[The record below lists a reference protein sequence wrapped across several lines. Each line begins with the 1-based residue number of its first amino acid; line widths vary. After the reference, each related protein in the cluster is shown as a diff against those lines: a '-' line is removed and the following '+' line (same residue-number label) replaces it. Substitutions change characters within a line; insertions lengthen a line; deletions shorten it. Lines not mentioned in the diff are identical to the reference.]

1 VSVVFIAVTVR
12 NRSADMQTF
21 GREFHCHLGIAIVP
35 LPTAIVNVEGTVFPI
50 ENDLTAL
57 PNEKWGSCPVRAF

>member
-1 VSVVFIAVTVR
+1 
-12 NRSADMQTF
+12 MQTF
-21 GREFHCHLGIAIVP
+21 GRELHCHLGIAIVP